1 VSTPRDTGRFFKE
14 KAMDTLDPNTAPAG
28 GATDPAPAAPPPP
41 PADTNPVV
49 ATIRQGDISDSARKA
64 VRLAFNPSGDERVT
78 EIKTL
83 TARLLS
89 LTWGD
94 GPEAGRC
101 SAIARTNFETACMWA
116 VKAATVDK

>member
-1 VSTPRDTGRFFKE
+1 
-14 KAMDTLDPNTAPAG
+14 MDTLDPNTAPAG
-28 GATDPAPAAPPPP
+28 SADGAAAAPPPP
-41 PADTNPVV
+41 PADANPVL
-49 ATIRQGDISDSARKA
+49 ATIKQGDISDGARKA
-64 VRLAFNPSGDERVT
+64 VRLGFNPSGDERVT
-78 EIKTL
+78 EIKVL

-116 VKAATVDK
+116 VKAATVGK